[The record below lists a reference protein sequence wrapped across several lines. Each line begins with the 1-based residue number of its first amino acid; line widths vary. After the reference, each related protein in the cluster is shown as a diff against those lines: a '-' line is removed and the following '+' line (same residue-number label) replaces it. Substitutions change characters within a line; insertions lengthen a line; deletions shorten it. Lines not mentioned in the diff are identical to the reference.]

1 MKPNRRIRTY
11 GAPQPGWRRYQNQ
24 LRGASRRSSRPKPG
38 RSKGGG
44 GLRWPGLLL
53 VFLVALYGVRESP
66 LDSAVFVPAALFD
79 PGISSRG
86 EAPGDLS
93 ADLPPPPLPEPSHLI
108 DKTDV
113 QALLTP
119 DLFLNLTESDFDFAF
134 DGRRFRVETT
144 LDAPLQRRM
153 AASLQPETAR
163 YLGAVVLEAETGRV
177 LAMVSHDSVDP
188 GNNACLASLFPAA
201 SVFKIVTAAAAIS
214 EIGLRGDSYL
224 GYAGGKYT
232 LYKYQLRE
240 SPGRK
245 VYRISLRDSFAQSV
259 NPVFG
264 RLGTR
269 RLGKT
274 ALARHGEAFG
284 FNRPIP
290 FEIPVDLSP
299 LRVTDEPFQWAEV
312 ASGFNRTTLL
322 SPLHGAM
329 IAAATVSENGQL
341 IAPTIVDRIRDENGL
356 LLYQAPESPAS
367 VGQAIAPEAARE
379 MRGLMEETI
388 RTGTCRR
395 SFRGF
400 EQDPV
405 LGRLVLG
412 GKTGTMGSRIHPDRL
427 YDWFVGFAE
436 EKEGGRRIAVAVAVA
451 HEKLIGTKA
460 NEYARSVMETF
471 FANQFARESGDASA
485 TSG

>member
-11 GAPQPGWRRYQNQ
+11 GAPAPGWRRYQDRLQDNHR
-24 LRGASRRSSRPKPG
+24 RGSPRTRRR
-38 RSKGGG
+38 
-44 GLRWPGLLL
+44 GLRWIGLFF
-53 VFLVALYGVRESP
+53 VFLAALYGVRESP
-66 LDSAVFVPAALFD
+66 LDSGVFVPAALFD
-79 PGISSRG
+79 PGLDASRSSAKDRRTDPAG
-86 EAPGDLS
+86 ETR
-93 ADLPPPPLPEPSHLI
+93 PLPEPSHLI

-113 QALLTP
+113 RALLAP
-119 DLFLNLTESDFDFAF
+119 DLFLNLADSTFEFEF
-134 DGRRFRVETT
+134 DGRRFRVETS
-144 LDAPLQRRM
+144 LDEPLQRRM
-153 AASLQPETAR
+153 VATLKPDTAR
-163 YLGAVVLEAETGRV
+163 YLGAVVLEADTGRV
-177 LAMVSHDSVDP
+177 LAMASHDSVDP

-214 EIGLRGDSYL
+214 EMGLEGESSL

-232 LYKYQLRE
+232 LYKYQLRK

-245 VYRISLRDSFAQSV
+245 VHRITLRDSFAQSV

-264 RLGTR
+264 RLGTL
-269 RLGKT
+269 RLGKN

-290 FEIPVDLSP
+290 FEIPVEPSP
-299 LRVTDEPFQWAEV
+299 LRVTDEPFQWAEI

-329 IAAATVSENGQL
+329 IAATAVSKTGRL
-341 IAPTIVDRIRDENGL
+341 IAPAIVDRIRDENGL
-356 LLYQAPESPAS
+356 LLYQAPESPTTA
-367 VGQAIAPEAARE
+367 GQALAPKTARE

-388 RTGTCRR
+388 RTGTGRR

-405 LGRLVLG
+405 LSRLVLG

-436 EKEGGRRIAVAVAVA
+436 EKDGGRRIAVAVAVA
-451 HEKLIGTKA
+451 HQELIGTKA
-460 NEYARSVMETF
+460 SEYARQIMKTF
-471 FANQFARESGDASA
+471 FANRFAREDAGADEARSG
-485 TSG
+485 